1 MTDVDTGTAARKSRK
16 GRSETRTDDGK
27 EHLRLWV
34 RLLACA
40 HTAEQRVK
48 GRIKERFGIN
58 QTAFNLMSQL
68 DRFPDG
74 IRMGELS
81 RRTVVTGSNVTAV
94 IDDLERRGFVVRS
107 PAPDDR
113 RAIVIGLTSEGREA
127 FAGMAPIHACWIE
140 EIFAEFSVES
150 QADLVS
156 RLDELKEAM
165 RATLSTSL

>member
-1 MTDVDTGTAARKSRK
+1 MSRPSRTTATAADPS
-16 GRSETRTDDGK
+16 TAPQLDGK

-48 GRIKERFGIN
+48 SRIKERFGIN

-81 RRTVVTGSNVTAV
+81 RRTVVTGSNLTAV
-94 IDDLERRGFVVRS
+94 IDDLAKRGYVARS
-107 PAPDDR
+107 PAPNDR
-113 RAIVIGLTSEGREA
+113 RATLIALTEAGREA
-127 FAGMAPIHACWIE
+127 FSWMSPIHATWIE
-140 EIFAEFSVES
+140 EVFAEMPAED
-150 QADLVS
+150 QAELCS
-156 RLDELKEAM
+156 RLDELKAAM
-165 RATLSTSL
+165 NATLSTSL

>member
-1 MTDVDTGTAARKSRK
+1 MTDLDTATTPRKSKKARP
-16 GRSETRTDDGK
+16 GNRTADGK

-40 HTAEQRVK
+40 HSAEQRVK

-94 IDDLERRGFVVRS
+94 IDDLEKRGFVVRS

-113 RAIVIGLTSEGREA
+113 RAIVISLTDEGREA
-127 FAGMAPIHACWIE
+127 FAEMAPILASWIE

-165 RATLSTSL
+165 HATLSTSL